1 MTRAV
6 GRSENPG
13 GKQECGGHNLPP
25 IEIGSTDLPKSRG
38 PCPPPCPSGFRQPC
52 MMEEE
57 FFIKDHILIRREM
70 KQENCQRTAP
80 LSDAHHDEIERGI
93 IGYLQS
99 T

>member
-1 MTRAV
+1 
-6 GRSENPG
+6 
-13 GKQECGGHNLPP
+13 
-25 IEIGSTDLPKSRG
+25 
-38 PCPPPCPSGFRQPC
+38 
-52 MMEEE
+52 MMEDE

-99 T
+99 TFPLRYFPRNSKYLLIYIIQLQTTHN

>member
-1 MTRAV
+1 
-6 GRSENPG
+6 
-13 GKQECGGHNLPP
+13 
-25 IEIGSTDLPKSRG
+25 
-38 PCPPPCPSGFRQPC
+38 

-93 IGYLQS
+93 IGYIPTIYIES
-99 T
+99 